1 MSSNN
6 LLENSKISAYLKPLV
21 GQSIIYGIGNMLP
34 AAVGFLLI
42 PIYTRFLT
50 PTDYGILSFASVV
63 SSILTIFFVLG
74 LHGAVVR
81 FHYDFLENENEQR
94 AYYGTIWLFIT
105 VVSLILTLLID
116 WQGVMLFSLISNEVP
131 FQPYG
136 RLAIWL
142 AFGGVASVMPL
153 AMWRVQGQATYYVL
167 ANLSRFAFMTLA
179 IIFFVVKL
187 KQGAAG
193 SLKGQLLTVMIFVVP
208 FTIVTLRNSRLVF
221 HWEKLKSS
229 LAFGLPLVPHKL
241 SQWILKVSDRILIER
256 FVSLD
261 QLGIYSL
268 GYNLGNMLGF
278 ILASVNLAWA
288 PFFYRVAAT
297 EDEAPE
303 TFARLTTYYA
313 MFVLMIGL
321 GLSITAKEIVIL
333 VARPAFHEAYRV
345 VPVVTLAFIL
355 HGIYLMS
362 VTILFYTKQTRKL
375 PLFTMVSAITNVVLN
390 VLTLHRFG
398 IMAAAWNTVASYAIS
413 AALVYRE

>member
-136 RLAIWL
+136 RLAIWSTSH
-142 AFGGVASVMPL
+142 VAS
-153 AMWRVQGQATYYVL
+153 
-167 ANLSRFAFMTLA
+167 
-179 IIFFVVKL
+179 
-187 KQGAAG
+187 AG
-193 SLKGQLLTVMIFVVP
+193 SGNLLC
-208 FTIVTLRNSRLVF
+208 
-221 HWEKLKSS
+221 
-229 LAFGLPLVPHKL
+229 AG
-241 SQWILKVSDRILIER
+241 
-256 FVSLD
+256 
-261 QLGIYSL
+261 
-268 GYNLGNMLGF
+268 
-278 ILASVNLAWA
+278 
-288 PFFYRVAAT
+288 
-297 EDEAPE
+297 
-303 TFARLTTYYA
+303 
-313 MFVLMIGL
+313 
-321 GLSITAKEIVIL
+321 
-333 VARPAFHEAYRV
+333 
-345 VPVVTLAFIL
+345 
-355 HGIYLMS
+355 
-362 VTILFYTKQTRKL
+362 
-375 PLFTMVSAITNVVLN
+375 
-390 VLTLHRFG
+390 
-398 IMAAAWNTVASYAIS
+398 
-413 AALVYRE
+413 